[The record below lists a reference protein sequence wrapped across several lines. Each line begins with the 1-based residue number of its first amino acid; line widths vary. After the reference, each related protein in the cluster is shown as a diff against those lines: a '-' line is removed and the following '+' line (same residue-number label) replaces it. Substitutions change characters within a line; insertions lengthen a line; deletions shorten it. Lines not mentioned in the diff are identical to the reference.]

1 LRPGKLKIKYAIEL
15 ESLKE
20 LSIPKQNEVILIVK
34 LKSNEDIMIETFKR
48 FEVVRFL
55 HQLCEERGQK
65 KISVTEAK
73 K

>member
-1 LRPGKLKIKYAIEL
+1 
-15 ESLKE
+15 
-20 LSIPKQNEVILIVK
+20 VK

-55 HQLCEERGQK
+55 HQLCEERSQK